1 MQRSTPPSNGN
12 EDPVYPGPIERVN
25 AFIER
30 FGQAVSV
37 DLDPLDDG
45 GFTEIRYGDLIVG
58 INAHAD
64 RDVLLFLV
72 CMGDLP
78 ETPDTRLL
86 EHLLE
91 LNFLAT
97 GPCAFAIDE
106 RSRRLFLRTMRPIE
120 GLQYEEFAGLLQ
132 TVGQVADAMRK
143 RLTTA

>member
-1 MQRSTPPSNGN
+1 MQQSTTPPQDV

-25 AFIER
+25 AFIQR
-30 FGQAVSV
+30 FGDAVSV
-37 DLDPLDDG
+37 ALDPLDED
-45 GFTEIRYGDLIVG
+45 GFTEIRYGELIVG

-78 ETPDTRLL
+78 DRPDARLFQ
-86 EHLLE
+86 HLLE

-106 RSRRLFLRTMRPIE
+106 RSQRLFLRAMRPIE
-120 GLQYEEFAGLLQ
+120 GLQYEEFASLLQ
-132 TVGQVADAMRK
+132 TVGQLAASMRK
-143 RLTTA
+143 RLTA